1 MAGGPTVLNS
11 GGNGC
16 GTFMGIHWFHR
27 PVYIGTDR
35 AGLTDVCTNVEGAAA
50 VLMKRTIRGPKWRE
64 AIEAFVALI
73 KGERTPDDVGKA
85 FEVAAEEE
93 GLLRSSN
100 SIGATFL

>member
-1 MAGGPTVLNS
+1 M
-11 GGNGC
+11 
-16 GTFMGIHWFHR
+16 HWFHR